1 MTARWTTSAIALTL
15 GAALAG
21 CAHLPHGGDQRTY
34 AERREYLAGLD
45 AWDLRGRIA
54 IRNGDEAF
62 QGRFLWAQRPDGL
75 ALTVR
80 SPLGTNVLRIS
91 GPPQQLKLEARGETR
106 DLEDPEPQ
114 LSELVGWWL
123 PVTSFRSWLL
133 GIPDP
138 TYDASERVGGDGVLD
153 SLQQRLW
160 NLSYSSYQLTAGV
173 LVPRRID
180 LKHAQLDLRVIV
192 DSWSP
197 AP

>member
-1 MTARWTTSAIALTL
+1 MTARRATTAVALAL
-15 GAALAG
+15 AAVAAG
-21 CAHLPHGGDQRTY
+21 CAHLPPGGDDLTY
-34 AERREYLAGLD
+34 AARRDYLAGLE

-62 QGRFLWAQRPDGL
+62 QGRFLWSQRPDGL

-80 SPLGTNVLRIS
+80 SPLGTNVLRVS
-91 GPPQQLKLEARGETR
+91 GPPQQLTLEARGETR
-106 DLEDPEPQ
+106 DLSDPEPQ

-123 PVTSFRSWLL
+123 PVTSFKSWLL

-138 TYDASERVGGDGVLD
+138 GYDARERVGGDGVLD
-153 SLQQRLW
+153 TLQQRLW
-160 NLSYSSYQLTAGV
+160 DLSYSSYQLTAGV